1 MKSFYSFIEYLTKN
15 LQKPLP
21 GEAAHQVIQNSSKT
35 RLSFKPNEHTRR
47 SAVLILFYPFK
58 DEVYLPLILRPSYD
72 GVHSAQVA
80 FPGGKYEPADE
91 NLIQTAL
98 REANEEIGLKI
109 SDVKILGT
117 LTELFI
123 GPSNFKVL
131 PVIGYLS
138 YKPDFIGDKREVE
151 KILET
156 KLNDIYNP
164 NIIGSSEML
173 IRGEQVTVPYYEIH
187 NNKVWGAT
195 AKMISELLFVLDD
208 GLSSKEN

>member
-1 MKSFYSFIEYLTKN
+1 MKSFYSFIEKLTKQ

-21 GEAAHQVIQNSSKT
+21 GEAAHQIMQNSSTT
-35 RLSFKPNEHTRR
+35 RLNFKPNKQTRR

-58 DEVYLPLILRPSYD
+58 EEIYLPLILRPSYD
-72 GVHSAQVA
+72 GVHSAQIA
-80 FPGGKYEPADE
+80 FPGGRYEPTDE

-98 REANEEIGLKI
+98 REAKEEIGIEINDAK
-109 SDVKILGT
+109 VLGT

-138 YKPDFIGDKREVE
+138 HKPDFTADKREVE

-156 KLNDIYNP
+156 KLNDISNP
-164 NIIGSSEML
+164 NIIGSSQML
-173 IRGEQVTVPYYEIH
+173 IRGEQVMVPHYEIH
-187 NNKVWGAT
+187 DHKIWGAT
-195 AKMISELLFVLDD
+195 AKMISELLFLLKDE
-208 GLSSKEN
+208 SSNK